1 MQKHELRVL
10 FQQKRNDLAED
21 KKLDFNAGIKK
32 HLLELISENLKTI
45 HIYLPITSK
54 NEIDTW
60 PIIHELWK
68 KNIKTVVPKLNPS
81 KTTLNSWILTK
92 STQLKENKWGVSEP
106 VGDKTI
112 DESEVDAVIIPLLAF
127 DKSGYRVGYGKG
139 FYDKYLETLKYSAIK
154 IGLSYFPPF
163 DKISDTDSWDIPLD
177 YCVTPDGIIKF

>member
-21 KKLDFNAGIKK
+21 KNLDFNTGIKK
-32 HLLELISENLKTI
+32 YLLELIPGNLKTI

-60 PIIHELWK
+60 PIVHELWR
-68 KNIKTVVPKLNPS
+68 KNIRTVMPKIDRT
-81 KTTLNSWILTK
+81 KTTLNSWMLTE
-92 STQLKENKWGVSEP
+92 STQLKDNKWGVSEP
-106 VGDKTI
+106 VSGKTI
-112 DESEVDAVIIPLLAF
+112 DESEVDAVIVPLLAF
-127 DKSGYRVGYGKG
+127 DKKGYRVGYGKG
-139 FYDKYLETLKYSAIK
+139 FYDKYFETMKNSVVK
-154 IGLSYFPPF
+154 IGLSHFPPV